1 MRPIRIATRASKL
14 AMTQSGHVRD
24 MIMEICPDAEISFV
38 QVSTQG
44 DRDKSD
50 FLYKTE
56 SVGVFTSEVENALL
70 RNDADIAVH
79 SLKDLPTQIREGLTV
94 AAIPKRQQVADVLVS
109 KFEIK
114 SINDLPQ
121 GATVGTSSLRRIALL
136 NHMRSDLDC
145 QPLRGN
151 VETRV
156 NKALSGEMDAV
167 VIAQAGL
174 NRMQMAGNIS
184 LVMDPEEFV
193 PAPGQG
199 ALAIQTRADDA
210 ELIEMLSPIDDANAR
225 ITTDI
230 ERRILAA
237 LHGGCSIPL
246 GVYSQVDGDQI
257 KIIAVISDVKAVSF
271 IKKTATC
278 PVSEAGSFAE
288 KIANELLESGGRK
301 ILDDIR
307 NENK

>member
-1 MRPIRIATRASKL
+1 MRPIKIATRASKL

-24 MIMEICPDAEISFV
+24 MIKGICPDADISFV
-38 QVSTQG
+38 QVSTLG

-56 SVGVFTSEVENALL
+56 SVGFFTSEVENALL

-109 KFEIK
+109 KSEIN

-121 GATVGTSSLRRIALL
+121 GASVGTSSLRRIALL
-136 NHMRSDLDC
+136 NHLRSDLDC

-174 NRMQMAGNIS
+174 NRMEMSDNIS
-184 LVMDPEEFV
+184 LVMDPEVFV

-210 ELIEMLSPIDDANAR
+210 ELIEMLSPLDDANAR
-225 ITTDI
+225 ITTEI
-230 ERRILAA
+230 ERHILAA

-246 GVYSQVDGDQI
+246 GVYSQVTGDEI

-278 PVSEAGSFAE
+278 AISEAGSVAE

-307 NENK
+307 NEDK